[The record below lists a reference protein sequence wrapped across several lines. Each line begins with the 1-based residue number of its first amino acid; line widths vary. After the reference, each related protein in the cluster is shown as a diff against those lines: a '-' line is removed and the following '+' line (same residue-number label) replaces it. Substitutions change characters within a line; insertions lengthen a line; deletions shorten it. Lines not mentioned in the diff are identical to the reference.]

1 MSASIKDPALRNLMA
16 ARCTVCGQY
25 FASDSAFQRHRYT
38 DTATGRRKCLTPR
51 QMDRLGMTKGAR
63 NLRLWGDNLRAH
75 GCETVEEFAEKY

>member
-25 FASDSAFQRHRYT
+25 FASDGSFERHRYA
-38 DTATGRRKCLTPR
+38 DATGRRKCLTPR

-63 NLRLWGDNLRAH
+63 NLRLHGDNLSAH
-75 GCETVEEFAEKY
+75 GCETIEEFAAKY